1 MRIFT
6 VLIICLL
13 ATHSQAAVTFK
24 DGKISSGSNGEL
36 KTLLRDLV
44 TQEREASSLSDKE
57 LCDSLTMLDIP
68 STFYEHEKRGLDCL
82 TIRIPQENWKLP
94 SREQAFKYL
103 KKYQSKYKVVVP
115 KYSFDGVGPVFGS
128 PDKTAELYKIL
139 NPSFS
144 DLGFNQGIDSEQVED
159 RMSFCLD
166 WFGNVSYVTNDQSKG
181 LDGSV
186 SWKEETLRDG
196 FVICQGTFNDIY
208 LRSLIDQS
216 IRPKLEKML
225 LSWINNDRLRHDAD
239 TTEDIFLTVLLFN
252 KASTAIEM
260 FHESFEWNN
269 EQEAKLSTWL

>member
-103 KKYQSKYKVVVP
+103 KKYQSKNKVVVP

-159 RMSFCLD
+159 RMSFASIGL
-166 WFGNVSYVTNDQSKG
+166 GTLVTSQTTNLKVLMGPSHGK
-181 LDGSV
+181 
-186 SWKEETLRDG
+186 R
-196 FVICQGTFNDIY
+196 
-208 LRSLIDQS
+208 
-216 IRPKLEKML
+216 
-225 LSWINNDRLRHDAD
+225 RL
-239 TTEDIFLTVLLFN
+239 
-252 KASTAIEM
+252 
-260 FHESFEWNN
+260 
-269 EQEAKLSTWL
+269 